1 MADTGNTVP
10 YHTIPYH
17 TIHAGLRLKTISAA
31 THFLL
36 LFREL
41 DFFMVIR
48 GKIPKSCNT
57 SKRKLVSP
65 AVMNNE
71 LQTVHGAL
79 HMYRSYAAN
88 VRQGVS

>member
-1 MADTGNTVP
+1 
-10 YHTIPYH
+10 
-17 TIHAGLRLKTISAA
+17 
-31 THFLL
+31 
-36 LFREL
+36 
-41 DFFMVIR
+41 MVIR